1 MSKKWKKRLVVALG
15 IYILVLLGFL
25 AFQKFRP
32 VAPDYTGAELSWPE
46 HGVLV
51 SFPSWLQD
59 SHATKYEAKLSGAYS
74 SSRCTAVPRSGGGS
88 ASCLLRATDY
98 DFVQIK
104 VRAGN
109 GVGWTSW
116 QSETRDDKWPMTGN
130 RGVAYC
136 YHVFASWFGT
146 GPMPGF
152 SDSEY
157 ELQAWTQSMA
167 NQGLFDIASGW
178 FAQFLVQAKAEQIAA
193 YYSTGRGRVPDRTE
207 VVTACTNAG
216 AATGAFTYAPLAS

>member
-1 MSKKWKKRLVVALG
+1 MAIALG
-15 IYILVLLGFL
+15 IYILVLVGFL

-51 SFPSWLQD
+51 RFPSWLQD

-74 SSRCTAVPRSGGGS
+74 SSRCTATPRFGGGS
-88 ASCLLRATDY
+88 ASCLLSATDY
-98 DFVQIK
+98 DLVEIK

-116 QSETRDDKWPMTGN
+116 ESETRDDKWPMTGN

-136 YHVFASWFGT
+136 FHVFASWFGT
-146 GPMPGF
+146 GPVPGF
-152 SDSEY
+152 SDSDDVM
-157 ELQAWTQSMA
+157 QAWTGSML
-167 NQGLFDIASGW
+167 NQGLFNVAYGS
-178 FAQFLVQAKAEQIAA
+178 FAQFLVRAKAEQIDA
-193 YYSTGRGRVPDRTE
+193 YYSTGRPLPPDRTE